1 MKRKIKIGTR
11 GSQLALWQAN
21 HIKSI
26 LEEKYPD
33 YSFEL
38 VKIKTQGDK
47 ILDVALSKVGGKGL
61 FVKELEDALLDGKVD
76 FAVHSMKDVPV
87 ILPDGLHLTA
97 ITKRE
102 DPRDCFISKN
112 YNNLSDLPKGA
123 KVGTSSLRRQCQ
135 ILNLRSD
142 LKVEVLRGN
151 VETRIRK
158 MTEGIF
164 DAVIL
169 AYAGVK
175 RLNLIEY
182 VKDVISED
190 FSLPA
195 IGQGALGIECRVN
208 DDEVNNLLSILNDED
223 SSVCVRAERAFLRVL
238 EGGCQVPIGAYGKI
252 IDNKLVLKGLVGTL
266 DGKTIIKETVSGEK
280 TDAEALGE
288 ALAET
293 ILNRGG
299 RKILEDVYGREIGS

>member
-1 MKRKIKIGTR
+1 MKRKINIGTR

-21 HIKSI
+21 HIKGL
-26 LEEKYPD
+26 LEKNYPN
-33 YSFEL
+33 YTFEL

-61 FVKELEDALLDGKVD
+61 FVKELEDALLEKKVD

-87 ILPDGLHLTA
+87 LLPEGLHLTA

-102 DPRDCFISKN
+102 DPRDCFLSKN
-112 YNNLSDLPKGA
+112 YVRLSELPKGA

-135 ILNLRSD
+135 ILNLRED

-158 MTEGIF
+158 MIEGQF

-175 RLNLIEY
+175 RLNLTDY
-182 VKDVISED
+182 VKEIISENQC
-190 FSLPA
+190 LPA
-195 IGQGALGIECRVN
+195 IGQGALGIECRV
-208 DDEVNNLLSILNDED
+208 DDEEINNLLSILNDED
-223 SSVCVRAERAFLRVL
+223 TSFCVKAERAFLRVL

-252 IDNKLVLKGLVGTL
+252 IDNKLQLKGLVGTL

-280 TDAEALGE
+280 VDAEALGE
-288 ALAET
+288 TLAQV
-293 ILNRGG
+293 IFDRGG
-299 RKILEDVYGREIGS
+299 RKILEEVYGREIGS

>member
-61 FVKELEDALLDGKVD
+61 FVKELEDALLEGKVD

-266 DGKTIIKETVSGEK
+266 DGKTIIKETVFGEK

-293 ILNRGG
+293 ILNKGG

>member
-1 MKRKIKIGTR
+1 MKKTIRIGTR

-26 LEEKYPD
+26 LEDKYPT

-61 FVKELEDALLDGKVD
+61 FVKEIEDALLEKKVD

-87 ILPDGLHLTA
+87 ILPQGLHLTA

-102 DPRDCFISKN
+102 DPRDCFISKK
-112 YNNLSDLPKGA
+112 YNRLSELPKGA
-123 KVGTSSLRRQCQ
+123 KVGTSSLRRKCQ
-135 ILNLRSD
+135 ILHLRDD
-142 LKVEVLRGN
+142 LIVEVLRGN

-158 MTEGIF
+158 MKEDIY

-175 RLNLIEY
+175 RLNLLEF
-182 VKDVISED
+182 VKEILPEDV
-190 FSLPA
+190 SLPA
-195 IGQGALGIECRVN
+195 IGQGALGIECRV
-208 DDEVNNLLSILNDED
+208 DDSEINEILSILNDYD
-223 SSVCVRAERAFLRVL
+223 TSVCVKAERAFLKVL
-238 EGGCQVPIGAYGKI
+238 EGGCQVPIGAYGRI
-252 IDNKLVLKGLVGTL
+252 MDGKLVLKGLVGSL
-266 DGKTIIKETVSGEK
+266 DGKKIIKETVSGEMM
-280 TDAEALGE
+280 DAEPLGE
-288 ALAET
+288 TLANI
-293 ILNRGG
+293 ILERGG
-299 RKILEDVYGREIGS
+299 KEILQDVYGRNIGS